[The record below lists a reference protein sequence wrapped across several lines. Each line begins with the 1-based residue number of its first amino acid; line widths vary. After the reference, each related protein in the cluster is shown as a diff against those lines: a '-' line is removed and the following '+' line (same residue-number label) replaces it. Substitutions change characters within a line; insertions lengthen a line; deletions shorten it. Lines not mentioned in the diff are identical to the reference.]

1 LVLRFRHAKQSSV
14 APVAGALLLLF
25 LGAVV
30 APAAAA
36 AAALLLLVLS
46 AVVLAVF
53 STLTSMGWVATGED
67 AAMVKGSGS
76 GGEE

>member
-25 LGAVV
+25 LGTAV
-30 APAAAA
+30 AAVAA

-46 AVVLAVF
+46 VVVLAVF

-67 AAMVKGSGS
+67 AAMVKGSWSG

>member
-1 LVLRFRHAKQSSV
+1 V

-25 LGAVV
+25 LGAAV
-30 APAAAA
+30 AAAA
-36 AAALLLLVLS
+36 AAALSLL

-67 AAMVKGSGS
+67 AAMVKGSWS
-76 GGEE
+76 SGEE